1 MFALRFRPYS
11 HTSGIFWLVV
21 ASGSSSK
28 LAVPSLQRP
37 LDDFFGDD
45 LGEYATTGSCTNPK
59 CSFAHNPGQLRAT
72 GKFFKASSVELGNWG
87 KNTLKSTGSGKTQL
101 EFFKT
106 LRISM
111 ISNIFLYS
119 KSFQFK

>member
-1 MFALRFRPYS
+1 
-11 HTSGIFWLVV
+11 VV

-72 GKFFKASSVELGNWG
+72 GKFFKASSVSGELGE
-87 KNTLKSTGSGKTQL
+87 KNTLKNWIWEDPAGIFQDPAN
-101 EFFKT
+101 FHDFY
-106 LRISM
+106 
-111 ISNIFLYS
+111 IFLYS